1 MEGFQAELMF
11 DFVFAELFTFSI
23 DLVIVSPLICSSV
36 LLIIERESYTA
47 AKGRR
52 AAWKVFYMS
61 AWQGV
66 TSHGEVQ
73 VKT

>member
-1 MEGFQAELMF
+1 MF
-11 DFVFAELFTFSI
+11 DFVFAELFTFSV
-23 DLVIVSPLICSSV
+23 DLVIVSTLICLSV

-47 AKGRR
+47 TKGRG